1 MKGKHLKTYFTSTKE
16 SATALM
22 RASAQ
27 TMVSFKQR
35 GFTIVEIMIVF
46 AVMGSLAAI
55 ALPMYQGYVE
65 KTRVAQA
72 VSDISG
78 ISTHL
83 EHFWI
88 DNRQYPANLSAVLN
102 PVPVDPWGNP
112 YQYLAIDITPAPNRG
127 AVRKDKSLNPLNSD
141 FDLYSMGKDG
151 LSSKPLTAARARD
164 DVVRANN
171 GRFIGLATDH

>member
-1 MKGKHLKTYFTSTKE
+1 MKTSFTSTQE
-16 SATALM
+16 SATTLM
-22 RASAQ
+22 RASTQ
-27 TMVSFKQR
+27 TMAGFKQR

-72 VSDISG
+72 VADISG

-83 EHFWI
+83 EQYWV
-88 DNRQYPANLSAVLN
+88 DNRQYPANLSDMLN
-102 PVPVDPWGNP
+102 PVPLDPWGNP
-112 YQYLAIDITPAPNRG
+112 YQYLAIDIIPAPNRG

>member
-1 MKGKHLKTYFTSTKE
+1 METCSTLKQESEATSTR
-16 SATALM
+16 T
-22 RASAQ
+22 SAQ
-27 TMVSFKQR
+27 TTVGLKQH
-35 GFTIVEIMIVF
+35 GFTIIEVMIVI
-46 AVMGSLAAI
+46 AVVGSLAAI

-65 KTRVAQA
+65 KTRVAKA
-72 VSDISG
+72 VTDLSD

-83 EHFWI
+83 DHYRI
-88 DNRQYPANLSAVLN
+88 DNRQYPENLSDMLN

-112 YQYLAIDITPAPNRG
+112 YQYLPIDITPAPNKG

-151 LSSKPLTAARARD
+151 LSAKPLTAAKARD

-171 GRFIGLATDH
+171 GHFIGLATDH

>member
-22 RASAQ
+22 RASPQ

-35 GFTIVEIMIVF
+35 GFTIVEIMIVI
-46 AVMGSLAAI
+46 AVIASLAAI